1 MVHWFIF
8 TASFVLTLALIP
20 PFVYLAALT
29 AAALVARSGRVK
41 YVAGTAAGRFKFVFV
56 IPAQDEE
63 SGISC
68 TVSSCND
75 VDYPREQFRVVVVA
89 DNCADRTAER
99 ARLAGAEVLERTD
112 LERRG
117 KGFALKYFFR
127 AEPPDRAD
135 QDYDAVVIIDAD
147 TKVDRSI
154 LTAFGARI
162 AQGQDWLQ
170 CYNTVRNPD
179 VTWRTRLMT
188 LAFSL
193 CNGVLLIGQNRLG
206 LSIGLRGNG
215 MCLTRRGLARHP
227 WEADGLTEDIE
238 FSWMLRSQGERI
250 YFVREARV
258 YSDMVGNDINA
269 AKSQRMRWEEGR
281 RSMRA
286 RFLHPLLFLSN
297 LSVYEKLMYLLE
309 LTLPSLVSLM
319 LLLILAASA
328 HLLGRPDSVLGSL
341 SWWLRYVHGL
351 MAAVLLAYVL
361 SPFVV
366 LRLPRRYLRSLL
378 YVSRYAVWKL
388 ALGLSP
394 RPSSWVRTAREPR
407 SDGLQEELMRPL
419 PQHNKC
425 HSEKQTEA
433 SAPACQGISPSE

>member
-1 MVHWFIF
+1 
-8 TASFVLTLALIP
+8 
-20 PFVYLAALT
+20 
-29 AAALVARSGRVK
+29 
-41 YVAGTAAGRFKFVFV
+41 
-56 IPAQDEE
+56 
-63 SGISC
+63 
-68 TVSSCND
+68 
-75 VDYPREQFRVVVVA
+75 
-89 DNCADRTAER
+89 
-99 ARLAGAEVLERTD
+99 
-112 LERRG
+112 
-117 KGFALKYFFR
+117 
-127 AEPPDRAD
+127 
-135 QDYDAVVIIDAD
+135 
-147 TKVDRSI
+147 
-154 LTAFGARI
+154 
-162 AQGQDWLQ
+162 
-170 CYNTVRNPD
+170 
-179 VTWRTRLMT
+179 MT
-188 LAFSL
+188 IAFSL
-193 CNGVLLIGQNRLG
+193 YNGVLLIGQNRLG

-227 WEADGLTEDIE
+227 WEAHGLTEDIE

-250 YFVREARV
+250 YFVREAQV
-258 YSDMVGNDINA
+258 YSDMVSNDINA
-269 AKSQRMRWEEGR
+269 AKSQRVRWEEGR

-319 LLLILAASA
+319 LLLMLAASA

-366 LRLPRRYLRSLL
+366 LRLPGRYLRSLL
-378 YVSRYAVWKL
+378 YLPRYVVWKL

-394 RPSSWVRTAREPR
+394 RPSIWVRTAREPR
-407 SDGLQEELMRPL
+407 SDGLQEELIRPL
-419 PQHNKC
+419 PKHNMC

>member
-1 MVHWFIF
+1 M
-8 TASFVLTLALIP
+8 
-20 PFVYLAALT
+20 
-29 AAALVARSGRVK
+29 
-41 YVAGTAAGRFKFVFV
+41 
-56 IPAQDEE
+56 
-63 SGISC
+63 
-68 TVSSCND
+68 
-75 VDYPREQFRVVVVA
+75 
-89 DNCADRTAER
+89 
-99 ARLAGAEVLERTD
+99 LERTD

-188 LAFSL
+188 IAFSL
-193 CNGVLLIGQNRLG
+193 YNGVLLIGQNRLG

-250 YFVREARV
+250 YFVREAQV

-269 AKSQRMRWEEGR
+269 AKSQRVRWEEGR

-319 LLLILAASA
+319 LLLMLAASRTCWVGPIRCSDRCHGGFDA
-328 HLLGRPDSVLGSL
+328 YMDPWLLCFWPMS
-341 SWWLRYVHGL
+341 
-351 MAAVLLAYVL
+351 
-361 SPFVV
+361 
-366 LRLPRRYLRSLL
+366 
-378 YVSRYAVWKL
+378 
-388 ALGLSP
+388 
-394 RPSSWVRTAREPR
+394 
-407 SDGLQEELMRPL
+407 
-419 PQHNKC
+419 
-425 HSEKQTEA
+425 
-433 SAPACQGISPSE
+433 